1 MNIRSLS
8 TGGLPAGD
16 LMVMRMAAI
25 SAHASSVNNKRTDIR
40 FPLACIVMNGREKT
54 YPGIRN
60 SSTRPSTAL
69 VGHEGTVWGVAF
81 SPDGQVL
88 ATTSVDQTVRLWA
101 LSQPTVEPR
110 VLQGH
115 ESEVIGVAFSP
126 DGQVL
131 ATGSADQTVRL
142 WSLSNPIA

>member
-40 FPLACIVMNGREKT
+40 FPLDFIVMNGREKT

-60 SSTRPSTAL
+60 SSTRPRRQERGAESIP
-69 VGHEGTVWGVAF
+69 
-81 SPDGQVL
+81 PD
-88 ATTSVDQTVRLWA
+88 
-101 LSQPTVEPR
+101 
-110 VLQGH
+110 
-115 ESEVIGVAFSP
+115 
-126 DGQVL
+126 
-131 ATGSADQTVRL
+131 
-142 WSLSNPIA
+142 SLSTPQPKSLEDSSHADNRTTAIIP